1 MLPYA
6 FDLRKFIEH
15 LTRNNELHTVAAPV
29 ALELEIARITERV
42 SKAHGPALRFDDP
55 RPKALPLYTN
65 LFGSPR
71 RAAWALG
78 LEEEDLAPLTTR
90 LTTLLQGGSGSAAQ
104 RLMMLCQGMKPI
116 LAPPSWQE
124 MAGDLTELP
133 FLKAWSGDGGS
144 YLTLP
149 LVVTRHPES
158 GALNWGIYRVQRRLD
173 GTLLIHWKEG
183 SGASLHARA
192 WQERGEAMPVAIV
205 LGAPPALLWAAAAPL
220 PPGIDEAVFVGL
232 LAGKALPLS
241 RCATLDLL
249 VPAVAEAVLE
259 GHVAPGDVALE
270 GPFGNHSGS
279 YAPATL
285 VPRLRLSALHRR
297 RDCCCPATVVGP
309 PPMEDC
315 YLAALTP
322 RLFLPLLRC
331 DFPEVVDL
339 AMPLEGIFHGC
350 ALVAAVADGNG
361 AELLQRLRASDLLRR
376 SRLLILFA
384 PTVNVHDYATVFWTA
399 MNAVDPQRDLT
410 LLPDVGL
417 NIDASRP
424 PLRPL
429 SPDPQIVSQVAARA
443 AEFGLPESW
452 FIDRK

>member
-15 LTRNNELHTVAAPV
+15 LSRKGELHTIAAPV
-29 ALELEIARITERV
+29 ALELEIARITDRV
-42 SKAHGPALRFDDP
+42 SKAHGPALSFSAP
-55 RPKALPLYTN
+55 QPVALPILTN

-78 LEEEDLAPLTTR
+78 AADEDLSLLIER
-90 LTTLLQGGSGSAAQ
+90 LTTLLQGESGSAAQ
-104 RLMMLCQGMKPI
+104 RLEVLCRAIKPI

-124 MAGDLTELP
+124 MSGVLAELP
-133 FLKAWSGDGGS
+133 FLQSWPDDGGS

-158 GALNWGIYRVQRRLD
+158 RAFNWGIYRVQRHLD
-173 GTLLIHWKEG
+173 DNLLIHWKDS
-183 SGASLHARA
+183 SGAAAHARA
-192 WQERGEAMPVAIV
+192 WQERGEPMPVAIV

-220 PPGIDEAVFVGL
+220 PAGVDEAAFVGL
-232 LAGKALPLS
+232 LAGESMPLS
-241 RCATLDLL
+241 RCVSLDLF

-259 GHVAPGDVALE
+259 GHVAPGDLGCE

-279 YAPATL
+279 YAPATM

-297 RDCCCPATVVGP
+297 RDGCCPATVVGP

-322 RLFLPLLRC
+322 QLFLPLLRI
-331 DFPEVVDL
+331 DYPEIVAL
-339 AMPLEGIFHGC
+339 AMPMEGIFHGC
-350 ALVAAVADGNG
+350 ALVAADPGGDGAG
-361 AELLQRLRASDLLRR
+361 LLARLRNSDLLRR
-376 SRLLILFA
+376 SRLLILLG
-384 PTVNVHDYATVFWTA
+384 PEVNVHDCAAAFWRA
-399 MNAVDPQRDLT
+399 LNAVDPQRDLT
-410 LLPDVGL
+410 ILPGIGL

-424 PLRPL
+424 LPHAL
-429 SPDPQIVSQVAARA
+429 SPDPQIVTQVAARA
-443 AEFGLPESW
+443 GVYGLPAPW
-452 FIDRK
+452 FIE

>member
-1 MLPYA
+1 MNPYA

-15 LTRNNELHTVAAPV
+15 LTLKNELHTIAAPV
-29 ALELEIARITERV
+29 ALELELARITARV
-42 SKAHGPALRFDDP
+42 SKAHGPALRFAAP
-55 RPKALPLYTN
+55 QPATLPLLTN

-78 LEEEDLAPLTTR
+78 MEEEDLSPLVTR
-90 LTTLLQGGSGSAAQ
+90 LTDLLQGGEGTAAQ
-104 RLMMLCQGMKPI
+104 RLEHLCRGIEPT
-116 LAPPSWQE
+116 ATPPRWQE
-124 MAGDLTELP
+124 VAGELSELP
-133 FLKAWSGDGGS
+133 FLQAWPGDGGS

-158 GALNWGIYRVQRRLD
+158 GARNWGIYRVQRRPD
-173 GTLLIHWKEG
+173 GSLLIHWKEG

-220 PPGIDEAVFVGL
+220 PAGIDEAAFIGL
-232 LAGKALPLS
+232 LAGEALPLS
-241 RCATLDLL
+241 RCTTHDLL

-259 GHVAPGDVALE
+259 GHISPGAVGRE

-285 VPRLRLSALHRR
+285 VPRLHLSALHRR

-322 RLFLPLLRC
+322 RLFLPLLRI
-331 DFPEVVDL
+331 DLPEVVDL

-350 ALVAAVADGNG
+350 ALVAATVAGNG
-361 AELLQRLRASDLLRR
+361 AELLQRLRTTELLRR
-376 SRLLILFA
+376 SRLLILFG
-384 PTVNVHDYATVFWTA
+384 PHVRVHDYATAFWTA
-399 MNAVDPQRDLT
+399 LNSIDPARDLH

-429 SPDPQIVSQVAARA
+429 SPDPSIVAQVAARA
-443 AEFGLPESW
+443 GEYGLPKSW
-452 FIDRK
+452 FIEQE

>member
-1 MLPYA
+1 MFPYA
-6 FDLRKFIEH
+6 FDLRKFMEH
-15 LTRNNELHTVAAPV
+15 LTRHHELHTVAAPV
-29 ALELEIARITERV
+29 ALELEIARITARV
-42 SKAHGPALRFDDP
+42 SKAHGPALLFSAAQP
-55 RPKALPLYTN
+55 ATLPLVTN

-78 LEEEDLAPLTTR
+78 MEEEDLSPLVTR
-90 LTTLLQGGSGSAAQ
+90 LTLLLQGGEGTAAQ
-104 RLMMLCQGMKPI
+104 RLELLCGGVKPT
-116 LAPPSWQE
+116 LAPPCWQE
-124 MAGDLTELP
+124 VAGDLAELP
-133 FLKAWSGDGGS
+133 FLKSWPGDGGS

-158 GALNWGIYRVQRRLD
+158 GAHNWGIYRVQRHPD

-220 PPGIDEAVFVGL
+220 PAGIDEAAFIGL
-232 LAGKALPLS
+232 LAGAALPLS
-241 RCATLDLL
+241 RCTTLDLL
-249 VPAVAEAVLE
+249 VPARAEAVLE
-259 GHVAPGDVALE
+259 GHISPGDVGRE

-279 YAPATL
+279 YAGAAL
-285 VPRLRLSALHRR
+285 VPRLHLATLHRR
-297 RDCCCPATVVGP
+297 DDCCCPATVVGP

-322 RLFLPLLRC
+322 RLFLPLLRV
-331 DFPEVVDL
+331 DLPEVVDL

-350 ALVAAVADGNG
+350 ALVAATVDGNG
-361 AELLQRLRASDLLRR
+361 AELLARLRATDLLRR
-376 SRLLILFA
+376 SRLLILFG
-384 PTVNVHDYATVFWTA
+384 PTVNVHDYAAAFWCA
-399 MNAVDPQRDLT
+399 LNSVEPARDLA
-410 LLPDVGL
+410 LLPDIGL

-429 SPDPQIVSQVAARA
+429 SPDPQIVAQVAARA
-443 AEFGLPESW
+443 GEYGLPKFW
-452 FIDRK
+452 FID

>member
-1 MLPYA
+1 MNPYA

-15 LTRNNELHTVAAPV
+15 LTLKNKLHTIAAPV
-29 ALELEIARITERV
+29 ALELELARITERV
-42 SKAHGPALRFDDP
+42 SKAHGPALCFAAP
-55 RPKALPLYTN
+55 QPATLPLLTN

-78 LEEEDLAPLTTR
+78 MEEEDLSPLVTR
-90 LTTLLQGGSGSAAQ
+90 LTDLLQGGEGTAAQ
-104 RLMMLCQGMKPI
+104 RLELLCRGIEPT
-116 LAPPSWQE
+116 LAPPCWQE
-124 MAGDLTELP
+124 VAGEVSELP
-133 FLKAWSGDGGS
+133 FLQSWPGDGGS

-158 GALNWGIYRVQRRLD
+158 GALNWGIYRVQRCPD

-192 WQERGEAMPVAIV
+192 WQERGEVMPVAIV

-220 PPGIDEAVFVGL
+220 PAVIDEAAFVGL
-232 LAGKALPLS
+232 LAGAALPLS
-241 RCATLDLL
+241 RCTTLDLL

-259 GHVAPGDVALE
+259 GHISPGDVGRE

-285 VPRLRLSALHRR
+285 VPRLHLSALHRR

-322 RLFLPLLRC
+322 RLFLPLLRI
-331 DFPEVVDL
+331 DLPEVVDL

-350 ALVAAVADGNG
+350 ALVAAAVDGNG
-361 AELLQRLRASDLLRR
+361 TELLARLRATELLRR
-376 SRLLILFA
+376 SRLLILFG
-384 PTVNVHDYATVFWTA
+384 PHVKVHDYATAFWTA
-399 MNAVDPQRDLT
+399 LNAVDPTRDLH

-424 PLRPL
+424 LLRPL
-429 SPDPQIVSQVAARA
+429 HPDPQIAAQVARRA
-443 AEFGLPESW
+443 GEYGLPKSW
-452 FIDRK
+452 FDSE

>member
-15 LTRNNELHTVAAPV
+15 LKRHHELHTVAVPV
-29 ALELEIARITERV
+29 ALEQEIARITERV
-42 SKAHGPALRFDDP
+42 SKAHGPALLFRAP
-55 RPKALPLYTN
+55 QPTTLPLLTN

-78 LEEEDLAPLTTR
+78 MVDADLSPLAAR
-90 LTTLLQGGSGSAAQ
+90 LTLLLQGGEGTAAQ
-104 RLMMLCQGMKPI
+104 RLELLCREIKPA
-116 LAPPSWQE
+116 LAPPCWQE
-124 MAGDLTELP
+124 VAGELAELP
-133 FLKAWSGDGGS
+133 FLQSWPGDGGS

-158 GALNWGIYRVQRRLD
+158 GAHNWGIYRVQRHSD

-183 SGASLHARA
+183 SGASHHARA

-220 PPGIDEAVFVGL
+220 PAGIDEAAFVGL
-232 LAGKALPLS
+232 LAGEALPLC
-241 RCATLDLL
+241 RCTTLDLL

-259 GHVAPGDVALE
+259 GHVLPGEVGRE

-285 VPRLRLSALHRR
+285 VPRLRLAALHRR
-297 RDCCCPATVVGP
+297 RDGCCPATVVGP

-322 RLFLPLLRC
+322 QLFLPLLRL
-331 DFPEVVDL
+331 DLPEVVDL
-339 AMPLEGIFHGC
+339 VMPLEGIFHGC
-350 ALVAAVADGNG
+350 ALVAATVDDNG
-361 AELLQRLRASDLLRR
+361 AELLARLRATELLRR
-376 SRLLILFA
+376 SRLLILLGA
-384 PTVNVHDYATVFWTA
+384 TVNVHDYAAVFWTA
-399 MNAVDPQRDLT
+399 LNAVDPARDLT
-410 LLPDVGL
+410 LLPDGSL

-424 PLRPL
+424 RPQPL
-429 SPDPQIVSQVAARA
+429 SPDPQIVAQVTARA
-443 AEFGLPESW
+443 GEYGLPESW
-452 FIDRK
+452 FID

>member
-15 LTRNNELHTVAAPV
+15 LKLKQELHTISVPA
-29 ALELEIARITERV
+29 ALELEMARITDRV
-42 SKAHGPALRFDDP
+42 SKAHGPALLFTSP
-55 RPKALPLYTN
+55 QPASLPLLTN

-78 LEEEDLAPLTTR
+78 MEGEDLSPL
-90 LTTLLQGGSGSAAQ
+90 LKCLTLLLQDGEGTAAQ
-104 RLMMLCQGMKPI
+104 RLEILCREIKTS
-116 LAPPSWQE
+116 LAPPCWQE
-124 MAGDLTELP
+124 VSGELAELP
-133 FLKAWSGDGGS
+133 FLKSWPGDGGS

-158 GALNWGIYRVQRRLD
+158 RALNWGIYRVQRHPD

-183 SGASLHARA
+183 SGANLHARA

-220 PPGIDEAVFVGL
+220 PAGIDEAAFVGL
-232 LAGKALPLS
+232 LAGKALPLA
-241 RCATLDLL
+241 RCTTIDLL

-259 GHVAPGDVALE
+259 GHVAPGDVGLE

-279 YAPATL
+279 YAPAAL
-285 VPRLRLSALHRR
+285 VPRLRLDSLHRR

-322 RLFLPLLRC
+322 QLFLPLLRI
-331 DFPEVVDL
+331 DRPEVVNL
-339 AMPLEGIFHGC
+339 SMPIEGIFHGC
-350 ALVAAVADGNG
+350 ALVAADSGGDGAG
-361 AELLQRLRASDLLRR
+361 LLVRLRNSDLLRR
-376 SRLLILFA
+376 SRLLILFG
-384 PTVNVHDYATVFWTA
+384 TEVDVHDHAAAFWRA
-399 MNAVDPQRDLT
+399 LNAVDASRDLT
-410 LLPDVGL
+410 ILSGIGL

-424 PLRPL
+424 LLRPL
-429 SPDPQIVSQVAARA
+429 SPDPQIVTQVAARA
-443 AEFGLPESW
+443 REYGLPESW
-452 FIDRK
+452 FID

>member
-15 LTRNNELHTVAAPV
+15 LTLHHELHTIAAPV
-29 ALELEIARITERV
+29 ALELELAGITARV
-42 SKAHGPALRFDDP
+42 SKAHGPALFFRAP
-55 RPKALPLYTN
+55 QPATLPVVTN

-78 LEEEDLAPLTTR
+78 AVDEDLSPLLTR
-90 LTTLLQGGSGSAAQ
+90 LTLLLQGGEGTAAQ
-104 RLMMLCQGMKPI
+104 RLESLCRGIKPAV
-116 LAPPSWQE
+116 APSCWQE
-124 MAGDLTELP
+124 VAGELTEIP
-133 FLKAWSGDGGS
+133 FLKSWPGDGGS

-158 GALNWGIYRVQRRLD
+158 GARNWGIYRVQHSPD
-173 GTLLIHWKEG
+173 GALLIHWKEG
-183 SGASLHARA
+183 SGASRHARA

-220 PPGIDEAVFVGL
+220 PAGVDEAAFVSL
-232 LAGKALPLS
+232 LAGADLPLS
-241 RCATLDLL
+241 RCTTLDLL

-259 GHVAPGDVALE
+259 GYVAPGDLGRE

-322 RLFLPLLRC
+322 RLFLPLLRV
-331 DFPEVVDL
+331 DLPEVVDL

-350 ALVAAVADGNG
+350 ALVAAAVAGNG
-361 AELLQRLRASDLLRR
+361 AELLQRLRATELLRR
-376 SRLLILFA
+376 SRLLILFG
-384 PTVNVHDYATVFWTA
+384 PTINVHDYATAFWTA
-399 MNAVDPQRDLT
+399 LNSVDPPRDLT

-424 PLRPL
+424 PSRPL
-429 SPDPQIVSQVAARA
+429 SPDPQIVKQVAARA
-443 AEFGLPESW
+443 GEYGLPESW
-452 FIDRK
+452 FIDSK

>member
-1 MLPYA
+1 MFPYA
-6 FDLRKFIEH
+6 FDLRKFLEH
-15 LTRNNELHTVAAPV
+15 LIRHHELHTIAVPV
-29 ALELEIARITERV
+29 ALELEMARITERV
-42 SKAHGPALRFDDP
+42 SKAHGPALLFSAP
-55 RPKALPLYTN
+55 QPATLPLLTN

-78 LEEEDLAPLTTR
+78 MVEEDLSPLTMR
-90 LTTLLQGGSGSAAQ
+90 LATLLQVGSGSAAQ
-104 RLMMLCQGMKPI
+104 RLELLCRRIEPT
-116 LAPPSWQE
+116 LAPPCWQE
-124 MAGDLTELP
+124 VVGELAELP
-133 FLKAWSGDGGS
+133 FLQAWSGDGGS

-158 GALNWGIYRVQRRLD
+158 GACNWGIYRVQRSPD

-220 PPGIDEAVFVGL
+220 PAGVDEAAFIGL
-232 LAGKALPLS
+232 LAGTALPLS
-241 RCATLDLL
+241 RCTTLDLL
-249 VPAVAEAVLE
+249 VPARAEAVLE
-259 GHVAPGDVALE
+259 GHVAPGDLGRE

-285 VPRLRLSALHRR
+285 VPRLHLAALHRR
-297 RDCCCPATVVGP
+297 RDCCYPATVVGP

-322 RLFLPLLRC
+322 RLFQPLLQI
-331 DFPEVVDL
+331 DHPEVVDL

-350 ALVAAVADGNG
+350 ALVAAVVDGNG
-361 AELLQRLRASDLLRR
+361 AELLVRLRATDLLRR

-384 PTVNVHDYATVFWTA
+384 PNVNVHDYSSAFWTA
-399 MNAVDPQRDLT
+399 LNAVDPECDLT
-410 LLPDVGL
+410 ILPDVGL

-424 PLRPL
+424 PPRPL
-429 SPDPQIVSQVAARA
+429 SPDSEIVARVAARA
-443 AEFGLPESW
+443 KEYGLPESW
-452 FIDRK
+452 LID

>member
-15 LTRNNELHTVAAPV
+15 LSRIGELHTVAAPV
-29 ALELEIARITERV
+29 ALELEIARITDRV
-42 SKAHGPALRFDDP
+42 SKAHGPALLFQSP
-55 RPKALPLYTN
+55 LPPSLPLLTN

-71 RAAWALG
+71 RAAWVLG
-78 LEEEDLAPLTTR
+78 MENEDLSPLIER
-90 LTTLLQGGSGSAAQ
+90 LTLLLQGESGSAAQ
-104 RLMMLCQGMKPI
+104 RLEALCRVIKPI

-124 MAGDLTELP
+124 GAAVLAELP
-133 FLKAWSGDGGS
+133 FLRSWPDDGGS

-158 GALNWGIYRVQRRLD
+158 GALNWGIYRVQRHPD
-173 GTLLIHWKEG
+173 GNLLIHWKDS
-183 SGASLHARA
+183 SGAAAHALA
-192 WQERGEAMPVAIV
+192 WQERGEPMPVAIV

-220 PPGIDEAVFVGL
+220 PPGVDEAAFVGL
-232 LAGKALPLS
+232 LAGEALPLS
-241 RCATLDLL
+241 RCVTLDLL

-259 GHVAPGDVALE
+259 GYVTPGDLGLE

-285 VPRLRLSALHRR
+285 VPRWRLTALHRR
-297 RDCCCPATVVGP
+297 RDGCCPATVVGP

-322 RLFLPLLRC
+322 QLFLPLLRI
-331 DFPEVVDL
+331 DYPEIVAL
-339 AMPLEGIFHGC
+339 AMPIEGIFHGC
-350 ALVAAVADGNG
+350 ALVAADPGGDGAG
-361 AELLQRLRASDLLRR
+361 LLARLRHSDLLRR

-384 PTVNVHDYATVFWTA
+384 PEMDVHDCAAAFWRA
-399 MNAVDPQRDLT
+399 LNAVDPQRDLT
-410 LLPDVGL
+410 ILPGIGL

-424 PLRPL
+424 LPHAL
-429 SPDPQIVSQVAARA
+429 SPDPQIVTHVAARA
-443 AEFGLPESW
+443 GEYGLPASW
-452 FIDRK
+452 FVE

>member
-15 LTRNNELHTVAAPV
+15 LTLHHELHTVAVPV

-42 SKAHGPALRFDDP
+42 SKAHGPALLFGAP
-55 RPKALPLYTN
+55 QPAALPLLTN

-78 LEEEDLAPLTTR
+78 AVDEDLSPLVTR
-90 LTTLLQGGSGSAAQ
+90 LTDLLQGGEGTAAQ
-104 RLMMLCQGMKPI
+104 RLEFLCRGIKPT
-116 LAPPSWQE
+116 LAPPAWQE
-124 MAGDLTELP
+124 GVGELAELP
-133 FLKAWSGDGGS
+133 FLQSWPGDGGS

-158 GALNWGIYRVQRRLD
+158 GARNWGIYRVQRRPD

-192 WQERGEAMPVAIV
+192 WQEQGEAMPVAIV

-220 PPGIDEAVFVGL
+220 PAGIDEAAFIGL
-232 LAGKALPLS
+232 LAGAALPLS
-241 RCATLDLL
+241 RCTTLDLL
-249 VPAVAEAVLE
+249 VPAQAEAVLE
-259 GHVAPGDVALE
+259 GHVAPGDLGRE

-285 VPRLRLSALHRR
+285 VPRLHLSALHRR

-322 RLFLPLLRC
+322 QLFLPLLQI
-331 DFPEVVDL
+331 DLPEVVGL

-350 ALVAAVADGNG
+350 ALVAAAVAGNG
-361 AELLQRLRASDLLRR
+361 SELLARLRASELLRR
-376 SRLLILFA
+376 SRLLVLFGA
-384 PTVNVHDYATVFWTA
+384 NVNIHDYGEAFWTA
-399 MNAVDPQRDLT
+399 LNAVDPARDFT
-410 LLPDVGL
+410 ILPAVGL

-429 SPDPQIVSQVAARA
+429 SPDPQIVAQVAARA
-443 AEFGLPESW
+443 GEYGLPESW
-452 FIDRK
+452 FID